1 MSAQPPTPA
10 KDGSAATPP
19 APPAAPPSDV
29 VNVEVDGKV
38 CQGRR
43 GQMIIH
49 VTDAQNAYVPR
60 FCYHDKLPI
69 AANCRM
75 CLVEVEKAPKPLP
88 ACATPIAEGMKIY
101 TKSPKAI
108 GAQKA
113 TMEFLLINH
122 PLDCPICDQGGECEL
137 QDLAMG
143 FGRDAARFT
152 ERKRVVK
159 DKDIGPLVST
169 DMTRCIHC
177 TRCVRFG
184 QDIAGIQ
191 ELGTTGRGE
200 HMEIGTYV
208 ERAVEHELSG
218 NIIDLCPVGAL
229 NSKPFRFRARAWE
242 MTQAALVS
250 PHDGVGTN
258 LYGHVLRGRLM
269 RVVPRANDAINE
281 TWIADRDRFSYEGVY
296 SADRLDAPMVREGG
310 EWKRVTWEQALDLA
324 AKGLKAAGADLATL
338 ASASATVEE
347 LYLLSRLTR
356 GLGSANIDH
365 RLRQADFRDQAA
377 DPAAPGLGGLAIAG
391 VDQLDALLV
400 VGSNLRREAPVL
412 AHRVRKAARRGA
424 KVAFLNPARY
434 DYLFP
439 VAAYLESAPGRQL
452 TDLAAVYAACLD
464 GAQPAKHLAALVAGA
479 QPNVGHRAIAAAL
492 KAGQKRAVWLGALA
506 LRHPAYADLR
516 AVAAGLAAATGATLA
531 TLAEGGNAAGAY
543 LAGAVPHR
551 DAGGIPV
558 AAAGRH
564 AREMLS
570 SPHKAYLLFGGTEP
584 WADAPLAH
592 ADALR
597 TLQGADFIVAA
608 TPYADETLKSV
619 AHVLLPISTFAE
631 TSGTY
636 VNFEGLWQSFAGAAR
651 PPGEARPGWK
661 VLRVLGNVTGL
672 AHFDYTS
679 SEEVREELRARCAD
693 IAAGP
698 YQGAHEPRPQNGAA
712 AGDAPRVPDVPM
724 YAIDAVLR
732 RSPSLQRTKEGK
744 GAALVYGGAGA

>member
-1 MSAQPPTPA
+1 MSAVPPVT
-10 KDGSAATPP
+10 T

-29 VNVEVDGKV
+29 VNVEVDGKAA
-38 CQGRR
+38 QGKK

-88 ACATPIAEGMKIY
+88 ACATPIAEGMKIF

-143 FGRDAARFT
+143 FGRDMARFN

-208 ERAVEHELSG
+208 EKAVEHELSG

-229 NSKPFRFRARAWE
+229 NSKPFRYRARSWE
-242 MTQAALVS
+242 MTQAALIS

-258 LYGHVLRGRLM
+258 LFGHVLRGKLM
-269 RVVPRANDAINE
+269 RMVPRPNDAINE
-281 TWIADRDRFSYEGVY
+281 TWIADRDRYSYEGIY
-296 SADRLDAPMVREGG
+296 SQDRVEAPMVREDG
-310 EWKRVTWEQALDLA
+310 EWKRVSWEVALETA
-324 AKGLKAAGADLATL
+324 AKALKGAGTELATL
-338 ASASATVEE
+338 ASSSATVEE
-347 LYLLSRLTR
+347 LYLLGRLTR
-356 GLGSANIDH
+356 ALGSANIDH
-365 RLRQADFRDQAA
+365 RLRQVDFRDQSA
-377 DPAAPGLGGLAIAG
+377 DPAAPGLGGLAIAAI
-391 VDQLDALLV
+391 DQLDSLLI

-412 AHRVRKAARRGA
+412 AHRVRKAAKRGA
-424 KVAFLNPARY
+424 KVSFLNPTRF

-439 VAAYLESAPGRQL
+439 VAAYLESSPAKQIA
-452 TDLAAVYAACLD
+452 DLAAIYSACLD
-464 GAQPAKHLAALVAGA
+464 GAAPPAHLKTLMGGA
-479 QPNVGHRAIAAAL
+479 QANVAHKAIATAL
-492 KAGQKRAVWLGALA
+492 KSGQKRAIWLGALA

-516 AVAAGLAAATGATLA
+516 AVAAALAAVTGATFGI
-531 TLAEGGNAAGAY
+531 LAEGANAAGAY

-551 DAGGIPV
+551 EPGGIK
-558 AAAGRH
+558 AASAGKT
-564 AREMLS
+564 AGEMFS
-570 SPHKAYLLFGGTEP
+570 QPQKAYLLFGGAEP
-584 WADAPLAH
+584 WADGRGP
-592 ADALR
+592 DAIKALG
-597 TLQGADFIVAA
+597 GAGFVVAA

-619 AHVLLPISTFAE
+619 AHVLLPVSTFAE

-636 VNFEGLWQSFAGAAR
+636 VNLEGLWQSFAGAAK
-651 PPGEARPGWK
+651 PLGEARPGWK
-661 VLRVLGNVTGL
+661 VLRVLGNL
-672 AHFDYTS
+672 AGVADFDYQS
-679 SEEVREELRARCAD
+679 SEEVREEVRALCGGV
-693 IAAGP
+693 AAAS
-698 YQGAHEPRPQNGAA
+698 YQGSHEPRVSDV
-712 AGDAPRVPDVPM
+712 DARVVDVPM
-724 YAIDAVLR
+724 YAVDAVLR
-732 RSPSLQRTKEGK
+732 RAPSLQRTKEGK
-744 GAALVYGGAGA
+744 LAAVVYGSQGT

>member
-1 MSAQPPTPA
+1 MSAVPPVT
-10 KDGSAATPP
+10 T
-19 APPAAPPSDV
+19 PPAAPPSDLV
-29 VNVEVDGKV
+29 DVEVDGKP
-38 CQGRR
+38 CQGKK

-88 ACATPIAEGMKIY
+88 ACATPITPGMKIY

-143 FGRDAARFT
+143 FGRDAARFN

-200 HMEIGTYV
+200 QMEIGTYV
-208 ERAVEHELSG
+208 ERAVDHELSG

-229 NSKPFRFRARAWE
+229 NSKPFRYRARSWE

-250 PHDGVGTN
+250 PHDGTGTN
-258 LYGHVLRGRLM
+258 LYGHVLRGKLM
-269 RVVPRANDAINE
+269 RVVPRTNDAINE
-281 TWIADRDRFSYEGVY
+281 TWIADRDRYSYEGIY
-296 SADRLDAPMVREGG
+296 SADRLEAPMVREGG
-310 EWKRVTWEQALDLA
+310 EWKRVTWEAALERA
-324 AKGLKAAGADLATL
+324 AQGLKLAGAGLATI
-338 ASASATVEE
+338 ANPSATLEE
-347 LYLLSRLTR
+347 LYLLGKITR
-356 GLGSANIDH
+356 ALGSSNIDH
-365 RLRQADFRDQAA
+365 RLRQTDFRDDAN
-377 DPAAPGLGGLAIAG
+377 DPAAPGLGGLSIAAI
-391 VDQLDALLV
+391 DQLDALLV
-400 VGSNLRREAPVL
+400 VGANLRRETPLL
-412 AHRVRKAARRGA
+412 AHRVRKAAKRGA
-424 KVAFLNPARY
+424 KIAFLNPARY

-439 VAAYLESAPGRQL
+439 VAAYLDSAPAKQVADL
-452 TDLAAVYAACLD
+452 SAVLAAVLD
-464 GAQPAKHLAALVAGA
+464 GAAPAKHLASLVNGA
-479 QPNVGHRAIAAAL
+479 QPNVGHKAVAAAFKSGQNRAI
-492 KAGQKRAVWLGALA
+492 WLGALS

-516 AVAAGLAAATGATLA
+516 ALAAGLAAATGATLG

-551 DAGGIPV
+551 EPGGIKS
-558 AAAGRH
+558 AAPGRNARDMLAG
-564 AREMLS
+564 
-570 SPHKAYLLFGGTEP
+570 PQKAYLLFGGTEP
-584 WADAPLAH
+584 WVDGLGTDAVKALA
-592 ADALR
+592 
-597 TLQGADFIVAA
+597 GAGFVVAA

-619 AHVLLPISTFAE
+619 AHVLLPISTFVE

-636 VNFEGLWQSFAGAAR
+636 VNFEGLWQSCAGAAK
-651 PPGEARPGWK
+651 PLGEARPGWK
-661 VLRVLGNVTGL
+661 VLRVLGNL
-672 AHFDYTS
+672 AGVAQFDYQS
-679 SEEVREELRARCAD
+679 SEEVREELRALCGD
-693 IAAGP
+693 VAATS
-698 YQGAHEPRPQNGAA
+698 YQGTHEVKGGAA
-712 AGDAPRVPDVPM
+712 EARVIDVPM
-724 YAIDAVLR
+724 YAVDAILR
-732 RSPSLQRTKEGK
+732 RAPSLQRTKEGK
-744 GAALVYGGAGA
+744 GAAIVYGAGA

>member
-1 MSAQPPTPA
+1 
-10 KDGSAATPP
+10 
-19 APPAAPPSDV
+19 
-29 VNVEVDGKV
+29 
-38 CQGRR
+38 
-43 GQMIIH
+43 
-49 VTDAQNAYVPR
+49 
-60 FCYHDKLPI
+60 
-69 AANCRM
+69 M

-88 ACATPIAEGMKIY
+88 ACATPIAEGMKIF

-143 FGRDAARFT
+143 FGRDAARFN

-159 DKDIGPLVST
+159 DKDLGPLVST

-177 TRCVRFG
+177 TRCVRFTSE
-184 QDIAGIQ
+184 IAGMQ

-229 NSKPFRFRARAWE
+229 NSKPFRYRARSWE

-258 LYGHVLRGRLM
+258 LYGHVLRGKLM
-269 RVVPRANDAINE
+269 RVVPRANEAINE
-281 TWIADRDRFSYEGVY
+281 TWIADRDRYSYEGVY
-296 SADRLDAPMVREGG
+296 SADRLAAPMVRDGS
-310 EWKRVTWEQALDLA
+310 EWKTVSWEVALETA
-324 AKGLKAAGADLATL
+324 AKGLKAAGAELATL
-338 ASASATVEE
+338 ASSSSTIEE
-347 LYLLSRLTR
+347 LYLLGQLTR
-356 GLGSANIDH
+356 ALGSANIDH
-365 RLRQADFRDQAA
+365 RLRQVDFRDQAA
-377 DPAAPGLGGLAIAG
+377 DPAAPGLGGLEIAG
-391 VDQLDALLV
+391 IDQLDALLI

-424 KVAFLNPARY
+424 RIAFVNPARY

-439 VAAYLESAPGRQL
+439 VAAYLESSPGKQL
-452 TDLAAVYAACLD
+452 ADLAAIYSAVLD
-464 GAQPAKHLAALVAGA
+464 GAAAPRHLASLVQSA
-479 QPNVGHRAIAAAL
+479 QVNTAHRSIAAAL
-492 KAGQKRAVWLGALA
+492 KGGQKRAIWLGALA

-516 AVAAGLAAATGATLA
+516 AVAAGIATATGATFG

-551 DAGGIPV
+551 DAGGVKSAV
-558 AAAGRH
+558 AGKS
-564 AREMLS
+564 ARDMLTA
-570 SPHKAYLLFGGTEP
+570 PQKAYFLFGGTEP
-584 WADAPLAH
+584 WADGFGS
-592 ADALR
+592 DALR
-597 TLQGADFIVAA
+597 ILGGASFVVAA
-608 TPYADETLKSV
+608 TPYADNNLKSV
-619 AHVLLPISTFAE
+619 AHVLLPVSTFAE

-636 VNFEGLWQSFAGAAR
+636 VNLEGLWQSFAGAAR
-651 PPGEARPGWK
+651 PLGEARPGWK
-661 VLRVLGNVTGL
+661 VLRVLGNLSGVKD
-672 AHFDYTS
+672 FEYQS

-693 IAAGP
+693 IAASS
-698 YQGAHEPRPQNGAA
+698 YQGTHEAGA
-712 AGDAPRVPDVPM
+712 DASRTETRVLDVPM

-732 RSPSLQRTKEGK
+732 RAASLQRTREGK
-744 GAALVYGGAGA
+744 VAPLVYGGAGA

>member
-1 MSAQPPTPA
+1 MSAAPPVT
-10 KDGSAATPP
+10 P

-38 CQGRR
+38 CQGKK

-49 VTDAQNAYVPR
+49 VTDAQDAYVPR

-88 ACATPIAEGMKIY
+88 ACATPITEGMKIF

-143 FGRDAARFT
+143 FGRDAARFN

-159 DKDIGPLVST
+159 DKDLGPLVST

-200 HMEIGTYV
+200 QMEIGTYV

-229 NSKPFRFRARAWE
+229 NSKPFRYRARAWE

-258 LYGHVLRGRLM
+258 VFGHVLRGRLM
-269 RVVPRANDAINE
+269 RVVPRPNESINE
-281 TWIADRDRFSYEGVY
+281 TWIADRDRYSYEGVY
-296 SADRLDAPMVREGG
+296 SADRLEAPMVRQGEGTG
-310 EWKRVTWEQALDLA
+310 AEWKRVTWEVALETA
-324 AKGLKAAGADLATL
+324 AKGLKAVGADLATL
-338 ASASATVEE
+338 VSSSATVEE
-347 LYLLSRLTR
+347 LYLLGRLTR
-356 GLGSANIDH
+356 SLGSGNIDH
-365 RLRQADFRDQAA
+365 RLRQTDFRDQDA
-377 DPAAPGLGGLAIAG
+377 DPAAPGLGGLSIAAI
-391 VDQLDALLV
+391 DQLDALLI

-412 AHRVRKAARRGA
+412 AHRVRKAAKRGA
-424 KVAFLNPARY
+424 KVAFVNPARY

-439 VAAYLESAPGRQL
+439 LAGYLESSPANQL
-452 TDLAAVYAACLD
+452 GDLAAIYSAVLD
-464 GAQPAKHLAALVAGA
+464 GAAAPEHLAALVSGA
-479 QPNVGHRAIAAAL
+479 QVNTAHRTIAAAL
-492 KAGQKRAVWLGALA
+492 KGGAKRAIWLGALA

-516 AVAAGLAAATGATLA
+516 ALAAGIAAATSATLG

-551 DAGGIPV
+551 DAGG
-558 AAAGRH
+558 
-564 AREMLS
+564 LS
-570 SPHKAYLLFGGTEP
+570 SATAGKSARDMLAAPHKAYLLFGGTEP
-584 WADAPLAH
+584 WADGFG
-592 ADALR
+592 ADAVR
-597 TLQGADFIVAA
+597 TLGGSAFVVAA

-636 VNFEGLWQSFAGAAR
+636 VNLEGLWQSFSGAAR
-651 PPGEARPGWK
+651 PLGEARPGWK
-661 VLRVLGNVTGL
+661 VLRVLGNL
-672 AHFDYTS
+672 AGVADFDYQS
-679 SEEVREELRARCAD
+679 SEEVREELRARCAG
-693 IAAGP
+693 IAATS
-698 YQGAHEPRPQNGAA
+698 YQGTHVVKTGAPEA
-712 AGDAPRVPDVPM
+712 RVIDVPM

-732 RSPSLQRTKEGK
+732 RAPSLQRTREGK
-744 GAALVYGGAGA
+744 LAPLVYGGPGA

>member
-1 MSAQPPTPA
+1 MSTV
-10 KDGSAATPP
+10 
-19 APPAAPPSDV
+19 PPSDV
-29 VNVEVDGKV
+29 VNVEVDGKT
-38 CQGRR
+38 CQGKK

-88 ACATPIAEGMKIY
+88 ACATPITEGMKIY

-200 HMEIGTYV
+200 QMEIGTYV

-229 NSKPFRFRARAWE
+229 NSKPFRYRARSWE

-258 LYGHVLRGRLM
+258 LYGHVLRGKLM
-269 RVVPRANDAINE
+269 RVVPRPNDAINE
-281 TWIADRDRFSYEGVY
+281 TWIADRDRYSYEGIY
-296 SADRLDAPMVREGG
+296 SADRLEAPMVREAG
-310 EWKRVTWEQALDLA
+310 EWKRVSWEVALETA
-324 AKGLKAAGADLATL
+324 AKGLKAAGAELATI
-338 ASASATVEE
+338 ASASSTVEE
-347 LYLLSRLTR
+347 LYLLGKLTR
-356 GLGSANIDH
+356 ALGSANIDH
-365 RLRQADFRDQAA
+365 RLRQADFRDQAD
-377 DPAAPGLGGLAIAG
+377 DPAAPGLGGLAIAAI
-391 VDQLDALLV
+391 DQLDALLV
-400 VGSNLRREAPVL
+400 VGCNLRREAPVL
-412 AHRVRKAARRGA
+412 AHRVRKAAKRGA
-424 KVAFLNPARY
+424 KIAFLNPTRF

-439 VAAYLESAPGRQL
+439 VAAYFETPPARQL
-452 TDLAAVYAACLD
+452 ADLAAIYSACLD
-464 GAQPAKHLAALVAGA
+464 GAAAPEHLASLIAGA
-479 QPNVGHRAIAAAL
+479 QANVGHRAVATAL
-492 KAGQKRAVWLGALA
+492 KFGQKRAIWLGALT

-516 AVAAGLAAATGATLA
+516 AVAAGIAAATGATLGV
-531 TLAEGGNAAGAY
+531 LAEGGNAAGAY
-543 LAGAVPHR
+543 LAGCVPHR
-551 DAGGIPV
+551 EPAGISS
-558 AAAGRH
+558 AATGKN
-564 AREMLS
+564 AREMLTQ
-570 SPHKAYLLFGGTEP
+570 PQTAYLLSGGVEP
-584 WADAPLAH
+584 WV
-592 ADALR
+592 DALGGEA
-597 TLQGADFIVAA
+597 LKALSGGSFVVAA
-608 TPYADETLKSV
+608 TPYADDTLKSV

-636 VNFEGLWQSFAGAAR
+636 VNLEGLWQSFAGAAR
-651 PPGEARPGWK
+651 PLGEVRPGWK
-661 VLRVLGNVTGL
+661 VLRVLGNL
-672 AHFDYTS
+672 AGVADFDYQS
-679 SEEVREELRARCAD
+679 SEEVREELRALCGGIVASS
-693 IAAGP
+693 
-698 YQGAHEPRPQNGAA
+698 YQGTHEAKVSAH
-712 AGDAPRVPDVPM
+712 DVRVIDVPM
-724 YAIDAVLR
+724 YAVDAVLR
-732 RSPSLQRTKEGK
+732 RAPSLQRTREGK
-744 GAALVYGGAGA
+744 GAPVAYGGGQGA

>member
-1 MSAQPPTPA
+1 MSAPA
-10 KDGSAATPP
+10 DKAAPPP

-29 VNVEVDGKV
+29 VNVEIDGKPA
-38 CQGRR
+38 QGKK

-49 VTDAQNAYVPR
+49 VTDAKNAYVPR

-88 ACATPIAEGMKIY
+88 ACATPITEGMKIY

-143 FGRDAARFT
+143 FGRDAARFN

-184 QDIAGIQ
+184 QDVAGIQ

-208 ERAVEHELSG
+208 ERAVDHELSG

-229 NSKPFRFRARAWE
+229 NSKPFRYRARSWE
-242 MTQAALVS
+242 MNQAALVS

-258 LYGHVLRGRLM
+258 IYGHILRGKLM
-269 RVVPRANDAINE
+269 RVVPRPNEDINE
-281 TWIADRDRFSYEGVY
+281 TWIADRDRFSYEGIY
-296 SADRLDAPMVREGG
+296 SADRLTAPMIREAG
-310 EWKRVTWEQALDLA
+310 EWRQVSWEVALETA
-324 AKGLKAAGADLATL
+324 AKGLKAAGSELATL
-338 ASASATVEE
+338 ASASATTEE
-347 LYLLSRLTR
+347 LYLLGKLTR
-356 GLGSANIDH
+356 ALGSTSIDH
-365 RLRQADFRDQAA
+365 RLRQLDFRDQSS
-377 DPAAPGLGGLAIAG
+377 DPSWPGLGGLSIAAI
-391 VDQLDALLV
+391 DTLDSLLV

-424 KVAFLNPARY
+424 RVSFLNPARF

-439 VAAYLESAPGRQL
+439 VAAYLESSPSAQL
-452 TDLAAVYAACLD
+452 ADLAAIYSAVLD
-464 GAQPAKHLAALVAGA
+464 GAAPAKPLAQLVSGA
-479 QPNVGHRAIAAAL
+479 QVNTAHRAIAAAL
-492 KAGQKRAVWLGALA
+492 KAGAKRAIWLGALA
-506 LRHPAYADLR
+506 TRHPAYADLR
-516 AVAAGLAAATGATLA
+516 AVAAGIAAATGATLGV
-531 TLAEGGNAAGAY
+531 LAEGGNAAGAY

-551 DAGGIPV
+551 EPAGIRSPSP
-558 AAAGRH
+558 GRH
-564 AREMLS
+564 AREMLA
-570 SPHKAYLLFGGTEP
+570 SPQKAYLLFGGIEP
-584 WADAPLAH
+584 WADGPGMSHAQLAVK
-592 ADALR
+592 ALE
-597 TLQGADFIVAA
+597 GAELVVAA
-608 TPYADETLKSV
+608 SPYADETLKSV

-636 VNFEGLWQSFAGAAR
+636 VNLEGLWQSFAGAAR
-651 PPGEARPGWK
+651 PLGDARPGWK
-661 VLRVLGNVTGL
+661 VLRVLGNL
-672 AHFDYTS
+672 AGVADFDYQS
-679 SEEVREELRARCAD
+679 SEEVREELRALCGD
-693 IAAGP
+693 VVP
-698 YQGAHEPRPQNGAA
+698 ESYKGAHEPARAGTGEASAA
-712 AGDAPRVPDVPM
+712 DARVVDAPM
-724 YAIDAVLR
+724 YSVDAILR
-732 RSPSLQRTKEGK
+732 RAPSLQRSKEGK
-744 GAALVYGGAGA
+744 LAAVVHGGQGA

>member
-1 MSAQPPTPA
+1 MSAVPPVT
-10 KDGSAATPP
+10 
-19 APPAAPPSDV
+19 PPAAPPSDA
-29 VNVEVDGKV
+29 VNVEIDGKV
-38 CQGRR
+38 CQGKK

-88 ACATPIAEGMKIY
+88 ACATPITEGMKIF

-143 FGRDAARFT
+143 FGRDISRFN

-159 DKDIGPLVST
+159 DKDLGPLVST

-177 TRCVRFG
+177 TRCVRFTSE
-184 QDIAGIQ
+184 IAGFQ

-200 HMEIGTYV
+200 HMEIGTYI

-229 NSKPFRFRARAWE
+229 NSKPFRYRARGWE

-258 LYGHVLRGRLM
+258 IFGHVLRGRLM
-269 RVVPRANDAINE
+269 RVVPRPNENINE
-281 TWIADRDRFSYEGVY
+281 TWIADRDRYSYEGVY
-296 SADRLDAPMVREGG
+296 SADRLGAPMVREAG
-310 EWKRVTWEQALDLA
+310 EWKQVTWEVALETA
-324 AKGLKAAGADLATL
+324 AKGLKAAGVELATL
-338 ASASATVEE
+338 ASSSATVEE

-356 GLGSANIDH
+356 SLGSANIDH
-365 RLRQADFRDQAA
+365 RLRQQDFRDQDA
-377 DPAAPGLGGLAIAG
+377 DPAAPGLGGLAIADI
-391 VDQLDALLV
+391 DQLDALLV

-412 AHRVRKAARRGA
+412 AHRVRKAAKSGA
-424 KVAFLNPARY
+424 KVAFVNPARY

-439 VAAYLESAPGRQL
+439 VAGYLESSPAKQVG
-452 TDLAAVYAACLD
+452 DLAAVLAAVLE
-464 GAQPAKHLAALVAGA
+464 GATAPKHLASLVSAA
-479 QPNVGHRAIAAAL
+479 QVNTAHRTIAAAL
-492 KAGQKRAVWLGALA
+492 KAGSKRAVWLGALA

-516 AVAAGLAAATGATLA
+516 ALAAGIAAATGATLG

-551 DAGGIPV
+551 DAAGLKP
-558 AAAGRH
+558 AAAGKS
-564 AREMLS
+564 ARDMLAT
-570 SPHKAYLLFGGTEP
+570 PHKAYLLFGGAEP
-584 WADAPLAH
+584 WADGLG
-592 ADALR
+592 ADAVR
-597 TLQGADFIVAA
+597 TLGAAPFVVAV
-608 TPYADETLKSV
+608 TPYADDTLKSV
-619 AHVLLPISTFAE
+619 AHVLLPISTFVE

-636 VNFEGLWQSFAGAAR
+636 VNLEGLWQSFAGAAK
-651 PPGEARPGWK
+651 PLGEARPGWK
-661 VLRVLGNVTGL
+661 VLRVLGTLAGL
-672 AHFDYTS
+672 ADFDYQS

-693 IAAGP
+693 IAADS
-698 YQGAHEPRPQNGAA
+698 YQGAFQVTGEAKAA
-712 AGDAPRVPDVPM
+712 VSDARVVDVPM

-732 RSPSLQRTKEGK
+732 RSPSLQRTREGK
-744 GAALVYGGAGA
+744 GAPVVYGGG

>member
-1 MSAQPPTPA
+1 MSTPA
-10 KDGSAATPP
+10 DKTAPP
-19 APPAAPPSDV
+19 PPAAPPSDV
-29 VNVEVDGKV
+29 VNVEVDGKA
-38 CQGRR
+38 CQGKK

-49 VTDAQNAYVPR
+49 VTDTQDAYVPR
-60 FCYHDKLPI
+60 FCYHEKLTI

-88 ACATPIAEGMKIY
+88 ACATPITEGMKIF

-143 FGRDAARFT
+143 FGRDAARFN

-159 DKDIGPLVST
+159 DKDLGPLVST

-177 TRCVRFG
+177 TRCVRFTSE
-184 QDIAGIQ
+184 IAGMQ

-229 NSKPFRFRARAWE
+229 NSKPFRYRARGWE
-242 MTQAALVS
+242 MTQAALIS

-258 LYGHVLRGRLM
+258 IYGHVLRGRLM
-269 RVVPRANDAINE
+269 RVVPRANESINE
-281 TWIADRDRFSYEGVY
+281 TWIADRDRYSYEGLY
-296 SADRLDAPMVREGG
+296 SADRLGAPMVREGND
-310 EWKRVTWEQALDLA
+310 WKQVSWEVALETA
-324 AKGLKAAGADLATL
+324 AKGLKAAGAELATL

-347 LYLLSRLTR
+347 LYLLSRITR
-356 GLGSANIDH
+356 ALGSANIDH
-365 RLRQADFRDQAA
+365 RLRQVDFRDQSA
-377 DPAAPGLGGLAIAG
+377 DPASPGLGGLAIAAI
-391 VDQLDALLV
+391 DQLDALLI

-412 AHRVRKAARRGA
+412 AHRVRKAAKRGA

-439 VAAYLESAPGRQL
+439 VAAYLESAPSQQL
-452 TDLAAVYAACLD
+452 ADLAAIYSAALD
-464 GAQPAKHLAALVAGA
+464 GAAAPSHLASLVAGA
-479 QPNVGHRAIAAAL
+479 QVNTAHRTIAGALKSGAKRAI
-492 KAGQKRAVWLGALA
+492 WLGALA

-516 AVAAGLAAATGATLA
+516 AVVAGIAAATGASLGV
-531 TLAEGGNAAGAY
+531 LAEGGNAAGAY
-543 LAGAVPHR
+543 LAGAIPHR
-551 DAGGIPV
+551 DAGGIPSASV
-558 AAAGRH
+558 GKS
-564 AREMLS
+564 ARDMLA
-570 SPHKAYLLFGGTEP
+570 SPQKAYLLFGGVEP
-584 WADAPLAH
+584 WSDAVRADAAG

-597 TLQGADFIVAA
+597 SLEGSSFVVAA
-608 TPYADETLKSV
+608 TPYADEKLKSV
-619 AHVLLPISTFAE
+619 AHVLLPISTFVE

-636 VNFEGLWQSFAGAAR
+636 INLEGLWQSFAGAAK
-651 PPGEARPGWK
+651 PLGETRPGWK
-661 VLRVLGNVTGL
+661 VLRVLGNL
-672 AHFDYTS
+672 AGVRDFDYQS

-693 IAAGP
+693 LAAGS
-698 YQGAHEPRPQNGAA
+698 YEGKHEVQNGS
-712 AGDAPRVPDVPM
+712 GDARVVDVPM

-732 RSPSLQRTKEGK
+732 RASSLQRTREGK
-744 GAALVYGGAGA
+744 LAPQVYGGAGA